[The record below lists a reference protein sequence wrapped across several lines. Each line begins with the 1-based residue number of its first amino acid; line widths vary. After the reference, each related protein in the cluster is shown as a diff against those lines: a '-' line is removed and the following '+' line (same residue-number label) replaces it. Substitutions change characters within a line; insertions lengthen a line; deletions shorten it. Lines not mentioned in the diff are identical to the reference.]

1 MSVLK
6 VYACISIACTYAFG
20 SGTDGIIQHSNP
32 ESYNSNVT
40 AVYSNVCEKA
50 QNYITELKEA
60 IKQTEFGQKVI
71 RIIEHI
77 TNDANNENIN
87 DDMNKWFKDY
97 SGGGCYGGDGTR

>member
-1 MSVLK
+1 M
-6 VYACISIACTYAFG
+6 YACISIACTYAFG
-20 SGTDGIIQHSNP
+20 SGTDSIIQHSNP
-32 ESYNSNVT
+32 ESCNSNVT

-50 QNYITELKEA
+50 QNYITALKEA